1 MTAVL
6 SAVSCL
12 NAQPA
17 RDAPGALYVTSA
29 DEERA
34 RARREHARNLA
45 TFVRRVG
52 EEESS
57 RYVAVEA
64 LREAL
69 ARVDGE
75 GDEAV
80 RDALTAL
87 LDGIQGQ
94 GHLSVA
100 PALLPPPA
108 AAVSARAHASPALGV
123 SRASPPNRGGGRG
136 VLVPLASEGSREDGD
151 EGWRRGEAEDAGEAV
166 GRAGEKRERKRVE
179 KKEAKREEAGNKER
193 VRDKKKVR
201 KPMEGDTACVEA
213 WKLRALSKPED
224 VFAVLLPD
232 SQSRELTLLTV
243 RETVKALKLPAGIQE
258 SLWKAM
264 GWDKKQGKKVS
275 DLEFVQVFSRGWQ
288 KNVGA
293 DGGGG
298 GGEEVVLER
307 EAEEV
312 EAAVDASVMR
322 RRELAAAMRKRLG
335 DADKMLKK
343 KVVADLEEALAKC
356 AEIEQLSAPPPGQVS
371 SPAFVGWVG
380 RRLHR

>member
-1 MTAVL
+1 M
-6 SAVSCL
+6 
-12 NAQPA
+12 QH
-17 RDAPGALYVTSA
+17 
-29 DEERA
+29 ER
-34 RARREHARNLA
+34 RH
-45 TFVRRVG
+45 VV
-52 EEESS
+52 
-57 RYVAVEA
+57 VHQ
-64 LREAL
+64 
-69 ARVDGE
+69 D
-75 GDEAV
+75 
-80 RDALTAL
+80 
-87 LDGIQGQ
+87 
-94 GHLSVA
+94 
-100 PALLPPPA
+100 
-108 AAVSARAHASPALGV
+108 
-123 SRASPPNRGGGRG
+123 
-136 VLVPLASEGSREDGD
+136 
-151 EGWRRGEAEDAGEAV
+151 
-166 GRAGEKRERKRVE
+166 
-179 KKEAKREEAGNKER
+179 
-193 VRDKKKVR
+193 
-201 KPMEGDTACVEA
+201 
-213 WKLRALSKPED
+213 
-224 VFAVLLPD
+224 
-232 SQSRELTLLTV
+232 
-243 RETVKALKLPAGIQE
+243 KALKLPAGIQE